1 MADDYASQALNFNKK
16 ARDVRPT
23 LSAMGFEKGA
33 THILEV
39 QSEQIG
45 VLEKQ
50 ITEALQLIDKLVTV
64 IGTYDKAL
72 GGVQKEVDKFKH
84 KYRDVD
90 EETDRHG

>member
-1 MADDYASQALNFNKK
+1 MSYADDALKFNKR
-16 ARDVRPT
+16 ARDVKPT
-23 LSAMGFEKGA
+23 IGSMGFERGI

-50 ITEALQLIDKLVTV
+50 ITELTGLIDKLVTV
-64 IGTYDKAL
+64 ISTYDRAL
-72 GGVQKEVDKFKH
+72 SGMQTAVDKIKN

-90 EETDRHG
+90 EETDRMN